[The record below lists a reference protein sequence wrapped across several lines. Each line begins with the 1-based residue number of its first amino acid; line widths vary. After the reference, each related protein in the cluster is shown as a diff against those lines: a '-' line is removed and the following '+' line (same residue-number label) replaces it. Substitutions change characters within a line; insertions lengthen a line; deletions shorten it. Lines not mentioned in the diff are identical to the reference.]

1 MLNGKQ
7 KRYLRF
13 LANRENAIFQ
23 IGKNGLDKNT
33 LISIDQALIA
43 RELVK
48 IHVLKS
54 CDIPLN
60 ELILDTLAFTKAE
73 LVQTI
78 GKTYV
83 LYKKAKEP
91 KIILP

>member
-1 MLNGKQ
+1 MLTGKQ
-7 KRYLRF
+7 KRYLRS

-23 IGKNGLDKNT
+23 IGKHGLDKNT
-33 LISIDQALIA
+33 LISIDQALTA

-54 CDIPLN
+54 CDVEMN
-60 ELILDTLAFTKAE
+60 ALILDTLAFTKAE